1 MINTHTKKYFSP
13 TFFTLS
19 KFGNRCSRCSHLNL
33 FCSTAFVDV
42 RPAKFQA
49 ICLESFSIKIEI
61 GFFFLL
67 LMMMIMRRMGMLL
80 VVVVVGSVVT
90 RNDPCSRLLFN
101 SLEVPAKFHYVSYLK
116 TDKYKRV
123 ISHPGLLL
131 SHNKMDQFLLCI

>member
-61 GFFFLL
+61 GFFFFA
-67 LMMMIMRRMGMLL
+67 IDDDDNEEDGD
-80 VVVVVGSVVT
+80 VVGGCGCWI
-90 RNDPCSRLLFN
+90 RCYQ
-101 SLEVPAKFHYVSYLK
+101 K
-116 TDKYKRV
+116 
-123 ISHPGLLL
+123 
-131 SHNKMDQFLLCI
+131 